1 MVQPK
6 EDRRIQRTRQ
16 LLSTALLKLI
26 EERGYDSLTVNDITE
41 QANVGRAT
49 FYLHYQ
55 DKEQLLVESL
65 EEMFSQLE
73 DSIDP
78 LSEAMGEEHY
88 STATRLLFQH
98 FGEHHRLYRVLLT
111 EKGAVMVFPRLLEI
125 LSQIAEQIAE
135 QDVIS
140 KSVSVEQS
148 QTRISTNLVAH
159 YVAGAFLGS
168 VVWWLNNNRTYSAEQ
183 MAAIYV
189 HLMDPGVTK
198 VLGIASAELPKLSDL
213 FTSGNAPLLSNSHKN
228 NAKAETFVE
237 QSS

>member
-1 MVQPK
+1 MVQFKEDRK

-65 EEMFSQLE
+65 EDMFSQLE
-73 DSIDP
+73 DLIDP
-78 LSEAMGEEHY
+78 LSEALGEEHH

-98 FGEHHRLYRVLLT
+98 FADHHGLYRVLLT
-111 EKGAVMVFPRLLEI
+111 EKGAAMVFPRLLEI

-140 KSVSVEQS
+140 KSVSAKQP
-148 QTRISTNLVAH
+148 QTRVSTNLVAH

-168 VVWWLNNNRTYSAEQ
+168 VVWWLNNNKPYSAEQ

-198 VLGIASAELPKLSDL
+198 VLGIASAKLPEL
-213 FTSGNAPLLSNSHKN
+213 
-228 NAKAETFVE
+228 
-237 QSS
+237 